1 MMRRL
6 IAAAVLLGLV
16 ASARPARAITQGE
29 EAGRAIASVGLNIFY
44 IPAKAVMAVL
54 GMVAGGFVGVATGG
68 DERASYAVLVPV
80 TSGTWFVTPDHIEG
94 SRPIE
99 FFGSDYADTP
109 SELGQSEPGRGSY
122 DAMYAM

>member
-1 MMRRL
+1 MRRL
-6 IAAAVLLGLV
+6 TAALVLLGLV
-16 ASARPARAITQGE
+16 ASARPAGAVIQGE
-29 EAGRAIASVGLNIFY
+29 EAGRALAALGLNIFY

-99 FFGSDYADTP
+99 FFGSDYSDRP
-109 SELGQSEPGRGSY
+109 SELGESEPGRGSY

>member
-1 MMRRL
+1 MRRL
-6 IAAAVLLGLV
+6 TAAVVLLGLV
-16 ASARPARAITQGE
+16 ASARPASAITQGE
-29 EAGRAIASVGLNIFY
+29 EAGRALAALGLNIFY

-99 FFGSDYADTP
+99 FFGSDYADRP
-109 SELGQSEPGRGSY
+109 SEIGQSEPGRSSY

>member
-1 MMRRL
+1 MRRL
-6 IAAAVLLGLV
+6 TAAVVLLGLV
-16 ASARPARAITQGE
+16 ASARPASAITQGE
-29 EAGRAIASVGLNIFY
+29 EAGRALAALGLNIFY

-122 DAMYAM
+122 DSMYAM

>member
-1 MMRRL
+1 MRRL
-6 IAAAVLLGLV
+6 TAAVVLLGLV
-16 ASARPARAITQGE
+16 ASARPASAITQGE
-29 EAGRAIASVGLNIFY
+29 EAGRALAALGLNIFY